1 MTKNSKIRTVE
12 LLACDAGWRNYH
24 FVKITTEDGI
34 VGWSEFD
41 EGFGSPGVGAAI
53 QRLSARV
60 VGQNAFQHERIYAEL
75 FSATRPAAGGVVAQ
89 ALGAIENAL
98 LDAKA
103 KLLGVPCYELLG
115 GKIRDRIRVY
125 WSHCATW
132 RINHPDWY
140 KPAITDLDGV
150 KAIGREVR
158 EKKFTALKTNIF
170 TYDEGKPTGW
180 RPGFG
185 VPFQPEINVDRKV
198 LRDLRMHLEAIRDGA
213 GPDVDILLDL
223 NFNAKTEGYLKI
235 LRAIADLDMF
245 WIEID
250 SFNPEALGYIRRQ
263 SPHPIS
269 SCETLLGL
277 REFLP
282 YFREQA
288 MDVAIID
295 TPWNGV
301 WQSMKIA
308 ASAEAHEVNVAP
320 HNFYGHLCTM
330 MNAHFSAAVPNLR
343 IMETDI
349 DRLAWDHELFT
360 HVPEFV
366 DGYLVMPD
374 RPGWGT
380 EPNEEALARP
390 SAEGRRRTVE
400 LWPESRSSRTVYPPL
415 GARGPRR
422 AAAYGGCRL
431 IAAIADP
438 ASGPRQSKPAPG
450 RCFPRQA
457 RMPNFMERRRAFRY
471 RDRCVARLQ
480 GNPYEPEYRVG
491 AFSHF
496 DEIYPTRR
504 IARAASPWMFKRSQ
518 ADFAILRGKHFLPD
532 RISGAQSRHRP
543 ADRQG

>member
-1 MTKNSKIRTVE
+1 MKVKSIET
-12 LLACDAGWRNYH
+12 LACDAGWRDYH
-24 FVKITTEDGI
+24 FVKLTTDTGI

-41 EGFGSPGVGAAI
+41 EGFGAPGVGTVI
-53 QRLSARV
+53 ERLSARV
-60 VGQNAFQHERIYAEL
+60 IGQPVGAHERIYAEIYC
-75 FSATRPAAGGVVAQ
+75 ATRPAAGGIVAL
-89 ALGAIENAL
+89 AMGAIENAL

-103 KLLGVPCYELLG
+103 KGLGVPVYELLG

-132 RINHPDWY
+132 RINHPTLY

-150 KAIGREVR
+150 KALGREVR
-158 EKKFTALKTNIF
+158 EKGFGALKTNIF
-170 TYDEGKPTGW
+170 LYDANKKNARGW

-185 VPFQPEINVDRKV
+185 VPFSPELNVEREV
-198 LRDLRMHLEAIRDGA
+198 LKNLVMHLEALRDGA

-223 NFNAKTEGYLKI
+223 NFNAKTEGFLKI
-235 LRAIADLDMF
+235 LRAIAHLDIF
-245 WIEID
+245 WVEID
-250 SFNPEALGYIRRQ
+250 SYSPEALGFIRRQ

-308 ASAEAHEVNVAP
+308 AAAEAHEVNVAP

-349 DRLAWDHELFT
+349 DRIEWDHELFS

-366 DGYLVMPD
+366 DGI
-374 RPGWGT
+374 
-380 EPNEEALARP
+380 
-390 SAEGRRRTVE
+390 
-400 LWPESRSSRTVYPPL
+400 SSCRI
-415 GARGPRR
+415 GP
-422 AAAYGGCRL
+422 A
-431 IAAIADP
+431 
-438 ASGPRQSKPAPG
+438 
-450 RCFPRQA
+450 
-457 RMPNFMERRRAFRY
+457 
-471 RDRCVARLQ
+471 
-480 GNPYEPEYRVG
+480 
-491 AFSHF
+491 
-496 DEIYPTRR
+496 
-504 IARAASPWMFKRSQ
+504 
-518 ADFAILRGKHFLPD
+518 
-532 RISGAQSRHRP
+532 GAQSRTRKRS
-543 ADRQG
+543 ALTRQRARRGC

>member
-1 MTKNSKIRTVE
+1 MKVE
-12 LLACDAGWRNYH
+12 KLETLSCDAGWRNYH
-24 FVKITTEDGI
+24 FVKVTTDTGI

-41 EGFGSPGVGAAI
+41 EGFGAPGLGSAI
-53 QRLSARV
+53 QRLAARV
-60 VGQNAFQHERIYAEL
+60 IGQNPNDHERIYQEL
-75 FSATRPAAGGVVAQ
+75 YAITRPAAGGVVAL

-103 KLLGVPCYELLG
+103 KGLGVPCYELLG

-132 RINHPDWY
+132 RINHPTYY

-150 KAIGREVR
+150 KSIGREVR
-158 EKKFTALKTNIF
+158 EKGFSACKTNIF
-170 TYDEGKPTGW
+170 IYEGQKNPKGW

-185 VPFQPEINVDRKV
+185 SPNQPDLNVDRTV
-198 LRDLRMHLEAIRDGA
+198 LRNLRTHLEALRDGV

-223 NFNAKTEGYLKI
+223 NFHAKTEGFLKI
-235 LRAIADLDMF
+235 LREISDLDMF

-250 SFNPEALGYIRRQ
+250 SYSPEALGYIRRQ

-269 SCETLLGL
+269 SCETLLGV

-308 ASAEAHEVNVAP
+308 TLAEAHEVNVAP

-330 MNAHFSAAVPNLR
+330 MNAHFSACVPNLR

-349 DRLAWDHELFT
+349 DRLEWDHELFT
-360 HVPEFV
+360 HVPEIK
-366 DGYLVMPD
+366 DGHLILPD

-380 EPNEEALARP
+380 EPNEEGLRAH
-390 SAEGRRRTVE
+390 
-400 LWPESRSSRTVYPPL
+400 PPKNNSGL
-415 GARGPRR
+415 LN
-422 AAAYGGCRL
+422 YG
-431 IAAIADP
+431 
-438 ASGPRQSKPAPG
+438 
-450 RCFPRQA
+450 
-457 RMPNFMERRRAFRY
+457 
-471 RDRCVARLQ
+471 
-480 GNPYEPEYRVG
+480 
-491 AFSHF
+491 
-496 DEIYPTRR
+496 
-504 IARAASPWMFKRSQ
+504 SQ
-518 ADFAILRGKHFLPD
+518 KK
-532 RISGAQSRHRP
+532 
-543 ADRQG
+543 